1 MFDGDIEVTKEIIK
15 TKNQIFVIKNINNI
29 SYDKEAISFVGPGVL
44 FLVSSLFIYIVISKF
59 IAICI
64 SIIAVAMFFMK
75 FTKYHII
82 INGDR
87 RNSIHTLDEKI
98 FSKTKNKIEEALE
111 NYQNNGEN
119 KKEYSKTDE
128 NINKQSTTK
137 ETTIKRDRNYFT
149 NLKNENQEKP
159 QRTNSNYF
167 TNLKN
172 NIKQGLEKDIVEINK
187 FKEKKQDTNKETN
200 QNQKYKQYTE
210 EEKKSYG
217 QRMKELREKGKE
229 YEKYVAGHFKIDG
242 YEIFLNGIKN
252 GVRDKGID
260 IICTKDNELILIQ
273 CKNWKAD
280 TKYKINHEKLK
291 AFVGSCTEYVN
302 QNKLF
307 DKNIKLKFITSNYIL
322 DKSGEHFINESKTLQ
337 YQVIEY

>member
-1 MFDGDIEVTKEIIK
+1 MEI
-15 TKNQIFVIKNINNI
+15 
-29 SYDKEAISFVGPGVL
+29 
-44 FLVSSLFIYIVISKF
+44 LFIIIF
-59 IAICI
+59 IIAITLKA
-64 SIIAVAMFFMK
+64 STKRTRKKSYKNNDYEFFFNRK
-75 FTKYHII
+75 NDKNH
-82 INGDR
+82 
-87 RNSIHTLDEKI
+87 
-98 FSKTKNKIEEALE
+98 FS
-111 NYQNNGEN
+111 N
-119 KKEYSKTDE
+119 KKYNS
-128 NINKQSTTK
+128 S
-137 ETTIKRDRNYFT
+137 YFT
-149 NLKNENQEKP
+149 NLKQSQEKQ
-159 QRTNSNYF
+159 QRTKSNYF

-172 NIKQGLEKDIVEINK
+172 NIKQGLEKDIIEINK
-187 FKEKKQDTNKETN
+187 FKDKKQNTNTETN
-200 QNQKYKQYTE
+200 QSKRTKYKPYTE
-210 EEKKSYG
+210 EEKKAYG

-229 YEKYVAGHFKIDG
+229 YEKYVASHFKIDG

-252 GVRDKGID
+252 GVRDNGID
-260 IICTKDNELILIQ
+260 IICTKDNEMILIQ